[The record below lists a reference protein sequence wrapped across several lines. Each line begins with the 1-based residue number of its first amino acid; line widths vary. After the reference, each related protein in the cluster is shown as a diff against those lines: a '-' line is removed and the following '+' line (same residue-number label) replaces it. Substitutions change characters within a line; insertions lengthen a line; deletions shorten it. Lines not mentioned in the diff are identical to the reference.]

1 MSKTTQKTLEVGLNL
16 DGDKVQLTESGLK
29 ELQAKLKHLVDVDR
43 AEVRKELA
51 EARAQGDLSENADYD
66 AAKNK
71 QAEVEAEIARIQ
83 DILTRVQIIH
93 ETAGTF
99 VKVGSVVT
107 YIKDG
112 SSEQRKVQIVGPV
125 QVDPSKEI
133 PMIGSDSPL
142 AKAMLGKRSG
152 ETVRVEAPKAYNV
165 TIKKIS

>member
-16 DGDKVQLTESGLK
+16 DGDKVQLTESGK
-29 ELQAKLKHLVDVDR
+29 RELEAKLKHLVEVDR

-93 ETAGTF
+93 ETAASF

-107 YIKDG
+107 YVKDG
-112 SSEQRKVQIVGPV
+112 SSEQKKIQIVGPV

-133 PMIGSDSPL
+133 PMIGSDSPF
-142 AKAMLGKRSG
+142 AKALLGKRAG
-152 ETVRVEAPKAYNV
+152 ETVRIEVAKSYNV